1 MRSLSRFIAVA
12 LALPLLWLADH
23 AVADPAGSGE
33 AGSGQGTFE
42 AAPAATANESAAVQV
57 ESMLSSG
64 EPRTASSGSA
74 DTTSSSAQAMEIMRD
89 AQAGAAEHEA
99 SRPPQRTGAGPTRPH
114 AGAGAGAGAHADEGG
129 LRTAGKA
136 ALQWLKAALPW
147 FGKAADED
155 SSAKTAS
162 GHPAGWL
169 ASPFEDRKA
178 IRSIPAGAAAH
189 ADASVMPQSAP
200 GAALGYD
207 SNARGP
213 ALGATQNAISEV
225 IEIARMVLEHPMT
238 WLGVAL
244 FVIGALALSKFDRRP
259 K

>member
-1 MRSLSRFIAVA
+1 
-12 LALPLLWLADH
+12 
-23 AVADPAGSGE
+23 
-33 AGSGQGTFE
+33 
-42 AAPAATANESAAVQV
+42 
-57 ESMLSSG
+57 MLSSG
-64 EPRTASSGSA
+64 DARTASSGSA

-89 AQAGAAEHEA
+89 AQAGAAEDEA

-114 AGAGAGAGAHADEGG
+114 AGAGAGAHADEAG

-136 ALQWLKAALPW
+136 ALLWLKVALPW
-147 FGKAADED
+147 LGKAADED
-155 SSAKTAS
+155 SSANTAPR
-162 GHPAGWL
+162 HPTGWL
-169 ASPFEDRKA
+169 ASPFDDGKA

-200 GAALGYD
+200 GVALGYD
-207 SNARGP
+207 GNARGP
-213 ALGATQNAISEV
+213 ALGAAQNAISEV